1 MDLAVAV
8 EHSLLRPGLEER
20 EYQINI
26 ARSCLQRSTLV
37 VVPTGLGKTVVA
49 LLVMAEV
56 LRRQGPKVLLLA
68 PTKPLV
74 EQHAAFLREYLRAD
88 VAAFTGEVEPV
99 EREAEWIEKSVIVST
114 PQVVE
119 NDLRQGRIGLGG
131 LHLVVFD
138 EAHRAVG
145 DYSYVS
151 LGKALQEMGGCT
163 VMGMTASPGSDPER
177 ILEVCANLGIQ
188 GVEIRTE
195 FDADVVRYIHD
206 IYVEG
211 ARVDLP
217 EVAKR
222 MAGLLRGSFDDI
234 IADLKARGFLTY
246 KPMVNIR
253 DLLAT
258 QADISRRLRSQ
269 ERNGALYYAATQ
281 VALCL
286 KINHALV
293 LVETQGIGALR
304 NYFAKLEEEGNKPDA
319 GRASR
324 NLLKIPKVTEAM
336 KIARVVQP
344 NDPKVA
350 KAIEVVTQQ
359 LADKPEA
366 RTIVFAQFRDTA
378 ETLVRELGRVPG
390 LRPIRFVGQ
399 ATRGKDVGLSQREQ
413 AEIIEGFR
421 SGKHNILVSSSV
433 GEEGLDI
440 PQVDLVVFYE
450 PVPSEIRT
458 IQRRGRTGRA
468 RPGRVVVLL
477 SRDTRDE
484 AYLASAK
491 RKERRMHLEL
501 DRLRKQLKQRIF
513 VGEVGG
519 RAFVAP
525 AEAGEA
531 GYKSLEAALAEVE
544 TPPPP
549 MSKRK
554 GQASLGDYER
564 RP

>member
-1 MDLAVAV
+1 
-8 EHSLLRPGLEER
+8 
-20 EYQINI
+20 
-26 ARSCLQRSTLV
+26 
-37 VVPTGLGKTVVA
+37 
-49 LLVMAEV
+49 
-56 LRRQGPKVLLLA
+56 
-68 PTKPLV
+68 
-74 EQHAAFLREYLRAD
+74 
-88 VAAFTGEVEPV
+88 
-99 EREAEWIEKSVIVST
+99 
-114 PQVVE
+114 
-119 NDLRQGRIGLGG
+119 
-131 LHLVVFD
+131 
-138 EAHRAVG
+138 
-145 DYSYVS
+145 
-151 LGKALQEMGGCT
+151 
-163 VMGMTASPGSDPER
+163 
-177 ILEVCANLGIQ
+177 
-188 GVEIRTE
+188 VEIRTE

-211 ARVDLP
+211 ARVDMP

-222 MAGLLRGSFDDI
+222 MAGLLRGSLDDI

-258 QADISRRLRSQ
+258 QADISRRLRAR

-281 VALCL
+281 VALGL

-304 NYFAKLEEEGNKPDA
+304 NYFAKLEEEGAKPDA

-324 NLLKIPKVTEAM
+324 RLPRIPKVAEAM

-359 LADKPEA
+359 LADKPGA

-378 ETLVRELGRVPG
+378 ETLVRELGQVPG
-390 LRPIRFVGQ
+390 LRPVRFVGQ

-413 AEIIEGFR
+413 AEIIDGFR

-484 AYLASAK
+484 AYLSSAK

-519 RAFVAP
+519 RAFAAP
-525 AEAGEA
+525 TEAGEA
-531 GYKSLEAALAEVE
+531 GYKSLEAALTEEVA
-544 TPPPP
+544 PQPSV
-549 MSKRK
+549 SKRK
-554 GQASLGDYER
+554 GQASLGDYQ
-564 RP
+564 PKP